1 MLTVTSSLKAVEM
14 HNLIE
19 RLPAPAPLTSQLV
32 WKDGVILTDSRARAE
47 VIEFYEKKE
56 IRIRVVG
63 FQKKTLLDC
72 IRHEFQKIHDSYER
86 LKYEELI
93 DE

>member
-47 VIEFYEKKE
+47 VIEFYEKRKSASA
-56 IRIRVVG
+56 
-63 FQKKTLLDC
+63 LLVS
-72 IRHEFQKIHDSYER
+72 RKRPY
-86 LKYEELI
+86 
-93 DE
+93 